1 MSVFIQH
8 VRLLAMSLWGTLRP
22 LPSAFISPGGQMTQV
37 DGEESVL
44 SHTTSITEHIH
55 QSLIDK
61 QASAGYLTMAGL
73 DLFLSLT
80 DVVV

>member
-1 MSVFIQH
+1 
-8 VRLLAMSLWGTLRP
+8 
-22 LPSAFISPGGQMTQV
+22 MTQV